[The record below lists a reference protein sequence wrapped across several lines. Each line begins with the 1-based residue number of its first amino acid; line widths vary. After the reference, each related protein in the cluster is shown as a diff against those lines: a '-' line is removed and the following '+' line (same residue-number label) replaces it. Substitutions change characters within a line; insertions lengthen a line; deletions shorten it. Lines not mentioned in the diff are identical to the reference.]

1 MDGEL
6 HSLLV
11 SGLTDVFRTVAICQ
25 AKLAA
30 GTSIDGQGYLLQV
43 HCICEELHPVLFL
56 DHLYMLLSSVLQQD
70 WRPCNSRTWLGE
82 YLLRQPAK
90 QLSDRNQSSSATVQ
104 SE

>member
-30 GTSIDGQGYLLQV
+30 GTSIDGQGYLLQ
-43 HCICEELHPVLFL
+43 E
-56 DHLYMLLSSVLQQD
+56 

>member
-43 HCICEELHPVLFL
+43 HCICEELHPVCSLTIFICYFL
-56 DHLYMLLSSVLQQD
+56 LC
-70 WRPCNSRTWLGE
+70 CNRTGDL
-82 YLLRQPAK
+82 
-90 QLSDRNQSSSATVQ
+90 ATA
-104 SE
+104 EHG